1 MQRLWASCYC
11 WSPALAG
18 VPAAVGSL
26 LPLAPAYA
34 NHGILVNFLTVANV
48 PAVASDHS
56 VVVVPILAVFRT
68 KKSNYPTIGTR
79 IIGPCTDS
87 GNYQIDYRREPS

>member
-1 MQRLWASCYC
+1 MYEL
-11 WSPALAG
+11 PAIVG
-18 VPAAVGSL
+18 VPAGIGSL

-56 VVVVPILAVFRT
+56 VVVVPVLAVYLQYT
-68 KKSNYPTIGTR
+68 KKSNYAYLTIGAT
-79 IIGPCTDS
+79 IIGPLTPKTIRFS
-87 GNYQIDYRREPS
+87 